1 MKIRPEHNLVI
12 IMERL
17 KDGLVDLRDEIYIEE
32 VLGLKK
38 DGDSIKLTRKS
49 IYDEV
54 YLISEKIS

>member
-1 MKIRPEHNLVI
+1 
-12 IMERL
+12 MERL